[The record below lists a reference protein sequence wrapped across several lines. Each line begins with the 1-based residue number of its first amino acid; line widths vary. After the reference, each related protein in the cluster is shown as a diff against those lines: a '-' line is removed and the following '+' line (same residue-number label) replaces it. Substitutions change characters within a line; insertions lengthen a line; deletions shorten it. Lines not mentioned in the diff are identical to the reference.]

1 MWEGMAVG
9 GGVRLGRITAIC
21 LVLGVAGVCGVFGPR
36 LFGDAAARAR
46 SLAAMKRKAEALH
59 DFALFRSK
67 GDKAVLRWGEPPSHT
82 STSRAQPP
90 DVATSPPRHARR
102 ALPASDN

>member
-1 MWEGMAVG
+1 MAVG
-9 GGVRLGRITAIC
+9 GGVRLGRITVIC

-36 LFGDAAARAR
+36 LLGDAAARAR

-67 GDKAVLRWGEPPSHT
+67 GDKAVLRWGETPAHPPARSDQTAPH
-82 STSRAQPP
+82 RP
-90 DVATSPPRHARR
+90 RR

>member
-1 MWEGMAVG
+1 MAAG

-21 LVLGVAGVCGVFGPR
+21 LVIGLAAVCGVLGPR
-36 LFGDAAARAR
+36 LLGDAAARAR

-67 GDKAVLRWGEPPSHT
+67 GDKAVLRWGEPPPHT
-82 STSRAQPP
+82 PARSDQTA
-90 DVATSPPRHARR
+90 PRRPRR
-102 ALPASDN
+102 ALAPSDN

>member
-1 MWEGMAVG
+1 MAVG

-21 LVLGVAGVCGVFGPR
+21 LVLAVAGVCGVCGPR

-46 SLAAMKRKAEALH
+46 ALAAMKRKAEALH

-67 GDKAVLRWGEPPSHT
+67 GDKAVLRWGETPPHT
-82 STSRAQPP
+82 PARGDQTAPHR
-90 DVATSPPRHARR
+90 PRH

>member
-1 MWEGMAVG
+1 M
-9 GGVRLGRITAIC
+9 
-21 LVLGVAGVCGVFGPR
+21 CGVFGPR
-36 LFGDAAARAR
+36 LLGDAAARAR

-67 GDKAVLRWGEPPSHT
+67 GDKAVLRWGETPPHT
-82 STSRAQPP
+82 PARSDQTAPHRP
-90 DVATSPPRHARR
+90 RR